1 MPLFFCTGE
10 LIFDPKIEKIPCRV
24 RKETRKHKEEQSIAA
39 SPRFHLE
46 LELADSFSA
55 ILSDSN
61 QEYVI
66 MVNARTLRE
75 LATPNLHQQPLCIT
89 FPALADN
96 TPFELKSSTIHL
108 LPPFHGLS
116 GEEPHKHLR
125 EFDVVCT
132 SMT

>member
-1 MPLFFCTGE
+1 
-10 LIFDPKIEKIPCRV
+10 
-24 RKETRKHKEEQSIAA
+24 
-39 SPRFHLE
+39 
-46 LELADSFSA
+46 
-55 ILSDSN
+55 
-61 QEYVI
+61 

-96 TPFELKSSTIHL
+96 TPFELKSSPIHL
-108 LPPFHGLS
+108 LPPFQGLL

-132 SMT
+132 SMKPPRIIEEQTKMRAFPFSLKDSTKDWLYYLPAGCITT